1 LQSGMPPTQT
11 RSRSAL
17 LPLCLAGGFLVR
29 LVPARLTFLNPD
41 EVLHYFLSHQPS
53 LAAAYQATLTTAHP
67 PLLIL
72 FFHYWQLLGNSEIA
86 LRFPSIL
93 AGTAFAWVM
102 YLWLKKVSD
111 NSTALTG
118 LIVLLFSPALISISS
133 EVRQYALL
141 LLFAAGSLY
150 FLERAVEENSVA
162 MMLLSAL
169 ALYLGL
175 LTHYSSLI
183 FALTLGIYALARL
196 RTTRTTAAVM
206 AAWILGQIGALGIC
220 GFLYRSHLG
229 KLQHGSLRQEIAD
242 TWLRS
247 SIYHPA
253 QDHAVVFVVSRTVRL
268 FRYLFSNGTIGVL
281 ALLVFLCGITFL
293 LLDRESHVADRKPAD
308 RKPTPRQLALLLT
321 LPFLIT
327 AIAAIG
333 GLYPYGG
340 TRHDVL
346 LATFAMSGVAL
357 GLDRL
362 KMDRLMIPKDW
373 QRLTIVGVVLA
384 IGNLFPFPTPPF
396 IKPKNQNRDLMNRA
410 MNTLRQEAPASS
422 VILTDYEGGLMLS
435 YYLCSSR
442 VVEIETTQAFLY
454 SPCGQYRVVASS
466 PELWSYDAQTLP
478 AALHHVQEK
487 AQQEHNA
494 GAETNTWLFQ
504 AGWIDD
510 KQAQWIAELSQ
521 FGCRSPQLFGQN
533 IFLCR
538 MAVEK

>member
-1 LQSGMPPTQT
+1 MPPTQT

-17 LPLCLAGGFLVR
+17 LLLCLAGGFLVR

-53 LAAAYQATLTTAHP
+53 LAATYQATLTTAHP

-72 FFHYWQLLGNSEIA
+72 FLHYWQLLGNSEIA

-93 AGTAFAWVM
+93 AGTAFAWVI
-102 YLWLKKVSD
+102 YLWLKRVSD
-111 NSTALTG
+111 TSTALTS
-118 LIVLLFSPALISISS
+118 LVLLLFSPALISISS

-150 FLERAVEENSVA
+150 SLERAIEENSVA

-169 ALYLGL
+169 ALYLAL

-196 RTTRTTAAVM
+196 RTTRTTAAVI
-206 AAWILGQIGALGIC
+206 AAWVLGQTGALCIC
-220 GFLYRSHLG
+220 GFLYKSHLG
-229 KLQHGSLRQEIAD
+229 KLQHGTLRQEIAD
-242 TWLRS
+242 TWLRTS
-247 SIYHPA
+247 VYHPA
-253 QDHAVVFVVSRTVRL
+253 QDHALVFVVSRTVRL

-293 LLDRESHVADRKPAD
+293 MLDRASTVSDRMPTDRKPA
-308 RKPTPRQLALLLT
+308 PRQLALLLT
-321 LPFLIT
+321 LPFFIT
-327 AIAAIG
+327 AAAAVAG
-333 GLYPYGG
+333 FYPYGG

-357 GLDRL
+357 GLERL
-362 KMDRLMIPKDW
+362 EMDRLRIPKDW
-373 QRLTIVGVVLA
+373 QRLAIVGVVLA
-384 IGNLFPFPTPPF
+384 IGNLFPFPTPPS
-396 IKPKNQNRDLMNRA
+396 IKSKNQNRELMSRA
-410 MNTLRQEAPASS
+410 INTLSRDAPAGS

-435 YYLCSSR
+435 YYLCSNR
-442 VVEIETTQAFLY
+442 VVEIETTQAFMR
-454 SPCGQYRVVASS
+454 SACGEYRVVASS
-466 PELWSYDAQTLP
+466 PDLWAYDAQTLP
-478 AALHHVQEK
+478 AALRQVQEK
-487 AQQEHNA
+487 AQQENKTD
-494 GAETNTWLFQ
+494 AETNPWLFQ

-510 KQAQWIAELSQ
+510 KQAEWIAQLSQ